1 MLSRLIYGAHYSLFI
16 GIVVVSIA
24 LVGGISSACS
34 PGSFGGWV
42 DTVIM
47 RVMDIILAFPSL
59 LLALVLVA
67 VLGPGLTNAM
77 IAIALVCS
85 RISSA

>member
-1 MLSRLIYGAHYSLFI
+1 MLSRLIYGARYSLFI

-24 LVGGISSACS
+24 LVGGIVARPARRVLRRLGRHRHHAGDGCD
-34 PGSFGGWV
+34 PG
-42 DTVIM
+42 
-47 RVMDIILAFPSL
+47 LPSL

-77 IAIALVCS
+77 IAIAIVCS
-85 RISSA
+85 RTSRA